1 MIPFEFDIS
10 RINYIYIFQK
20 MQNNQYF
27 SCNLTLSVFLVP
39 LASSILSVLKNHKHI
54 QDETNGMI
62 HTSSPITHVLKKK
75 CKQRLS
81 RVMCKLAERGALFL
95 ESSQQSTRQQLG
107 SLVFSTI
114 LLATQTN
121 P

>member
-1 MIPFEFDIS
+1 
-10 RINYIYIFQK
+10 